1 MMYLVFFFITCMPF
15 RRSGYLIGLLYAA
28 GFPLDSLYSFLDLRL
43 HTRSA
48 VTSSLLGR
56 PGKRQNRGPRANI
69 KAMLLAG
76 SKYSAI
82 CNHSSDGILATAD
95 ETFGLAN
102 GKWASRT
109 MQTRVADVSSGTIL
123 WRISVG

>member
-1 MMYLVFFFITCMPF
+1 MYLVVFFHYVHAIQAQ
-15 RRSGYLIGLLYAA
+15 RVSYRSTLCS
-28 GFPLDSLYSFLDLRL
+28 FDSLYSFLDLRL